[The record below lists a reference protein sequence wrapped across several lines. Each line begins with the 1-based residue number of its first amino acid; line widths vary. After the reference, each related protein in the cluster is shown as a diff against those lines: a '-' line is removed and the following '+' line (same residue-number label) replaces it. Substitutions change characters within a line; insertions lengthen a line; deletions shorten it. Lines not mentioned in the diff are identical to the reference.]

1 WIYNLQNFSLLPW
14 YLHRGPPTYEMLKEE
29 HEVAV
34 LEALQSSTPA
44 MPDHIFWSLF
54 NTIFLNWCCLGFA
67 AFAYSVKSRG
77 RKLVGDMTKTQ
88 TYVSTSK
95 CLNIWA
101 LGLGLPLTITFIIFL
116 ATSSLM
122 IFQTI
127 SEIIKHGGT

>member
-1 WIYNLQNFSLLPW
+1 
-14 YLHRGPPTYEMLKEE
+14 MLKEE

-34 LEALQSSTPA
+34 LEAPQSSTPA

-67 AFAYSVKSRG
+67 AF
-77 RKLVGDMTKTQ
+77 LVGDMTETQ

-101 LGLGLPLTITFIIFL
+101 MGLDLL
-116 ATSSLM
+116 
-122 IFQTI
+122 
-127 SEIIKHGGT
+127 